1 MFQKIQGSILFVVLC
16 ILSGCAK
23 APEAETENGIQYAYN
38 ESDESIK
45 NIIEKDTG
53 DISDV
58 SLEESEDGK
67 RCVCSIGDSGNVMHI
82 DAVIDGVNVK
92 TIAAKTAEP
101 FPDAVN
107 MEEVIDVLFGGE
119 ANVIE
124 RDLEEK
130 TAEQQNTGGEQAVMR
145 QIETTGQIS
154 LDSVDGNM
162 HFTLTSHAGFDYRND
177 SLLVQYKQIESG
189 GNYFEE
195 LDKDI
200 SDSYTTDMAKQD
212 LLEIFSYVLNTD
224 IQVVSCTS
232 IYNEVGDGFYEFNF
246 VPVIEELPVA
256 INDREMNTDN
266 IVDVY
271 GRVQIGKDGIAVIE
285 ATNLLW
291 RCIDI
296 SDGSEADCLGLEKTL
311 EILEEYI
318 KKGEISCSEKIT
330 FTKVSL
336 VWLPITDDWTQA
348 ELVPTW
354 RFYIPCAELIESGMS
369 DISLTENAATDIC
382 INAIDGK
389 IENIQ

>member
-1 MFQKIQGSILFVVLC
+1 MKKRFRGDILLIAAMC

-23 APEAETENGIQYAYN
+23 APEAEEKNGIHYALN
-38 ESDESIK
+38 ESDESIM
-45 NIIEKDTG
+45 NIIENDTENVDLKKG
-53 DISDV
+53 VD
-58 SLEESEDGK
+58 ENK
-67 RCVCSIGDSGNVMHI
+67 CVCSIGDLDNVMNI
-82 DAVIDGVNVK
+82 NAMIDGADLE
-92 TIAAKTAEP
+92 TISISTAEP

-107 MEEVIDVLFGGE
+107 VEKVIDILFGGE

-124 RDLEEK
+124 SNLEK
-130 TAEQQNTGGEQAVMR
+130 DNAEQQGNEGEQADIR
-145 QIETTGQIS
+145 QMKSIGQIS
-154 LDSVDGNM
+154 LNSVNGNI
-162 HFTLTSHAGFDYRND
+162 HFTQTSHAGFDYRND
-177 SLLVQYKQIESG
+177 NLLAQYKQIETS

-195 LDKDI
+195 FNKDI
-200 SDSYTTDMAKQD
+200 SDSYTIDMAKQN
-212 LLEIFSYVLNTD
+212 LFEIFSYILNTE

-232 IYNEVGDGFYEFNF
+232 IYNEMGYGFYEFNF
-246 VPVIEELPVA
+246 VPIIEKLPVA
-256 INDREMNTDN
+256 INDRDMNTDN

-291 RCIDI
+291 RGTNI
-296 SDGSEADCLGLEKTL
+296 SNAPEMNCLELEKVL

-336 VWLPITDDWTQA
+336 VWLPITEDWTKA
-348 ELVPTW
+348 ELVPVW
-354 RFYIPCAELIESGMS
+354 RFYIPCAELIESGMA